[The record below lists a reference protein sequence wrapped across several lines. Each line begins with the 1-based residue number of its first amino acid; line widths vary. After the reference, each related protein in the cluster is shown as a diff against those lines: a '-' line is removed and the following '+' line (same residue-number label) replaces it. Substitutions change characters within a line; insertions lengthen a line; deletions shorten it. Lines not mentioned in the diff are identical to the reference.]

1 MYIEVFYIKN
11 NKPHSHKWKHY
22 PPDVIHKTFEQTVAK
37 MMATKTE
44 SLVVMRSDEHELI
57 KSKRV

>member
-11 NKPHSHKWKHY
+11 KQPHSHKWKQY
-22 PPDVIHKTFEQTVAK
+22 PPDVIMVTFEQTVAK

-44 SLVVMRSDEHELI
+44 SLVVLRGDDHELI
-57 KSKRV
+57 KSKRI